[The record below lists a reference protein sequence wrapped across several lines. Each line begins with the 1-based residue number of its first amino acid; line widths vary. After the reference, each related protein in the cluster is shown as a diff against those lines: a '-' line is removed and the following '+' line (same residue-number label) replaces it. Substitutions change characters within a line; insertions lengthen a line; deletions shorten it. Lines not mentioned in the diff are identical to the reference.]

1 MPQSNNI
8 VAVILPFAFML
19 LLFYIVVLVPE
30 KKRKSKY
37 NAMLEGLRIKDDV
50 MTRGGIVGSI
60 VKIQDDFVILETGP
74 DKVKLK
80 IKKNGIASI
89 LSEVVEEKK

>member
-1 MPQSNNI
+1 MPQNSNI

-19 LLFYIVVLVPE
+19 LLFYIAVIIPE
-30 KKRKSKY
+30 KKRKKKY
-37 NAMLEGLRIKDDV
+37 NAMLEGLRIKDDI

-60 VKIQDDFVILETGP
+60 VRVQDDFVILETGP

-89 LSEVVEEKK
+89 LNEVIEEKK